1 MKTIN
6 KFDQLADKYDTTE
19 RLQISKYV
27 TQKILDEVD
36 ITDKVLLDYGC
47 GTGQVSL
54 PLANY
59 LKELKLYD
67 TSEGMR
73 RVVEQKVTDL
83 HLSNVQMVT
92 LDTIGKSDI
101 IILVQVLHHEK
112 ESQSLLKSLYNLLKE
127 NGKLVIVDFAA
138 EKTQLETK
146 ATHHGF
152 NKEHLSNTLSS
163 IGFSDVKS
171 EVFYKGKNN
180 FMHSDSEMFI
190 MIGSK

>member
-6 KFDQLADKYDTTE
+6 KFDQLADKYDTKE

-112 ESQSLLKSLYNLLKE
+112 ESQSLLESLYNLLKE